1 MRIPITLSLLAIL
14 FSFASVDATQTL
26 FVSPQ
31 GNDNWSG
38 RLATPLEDHSD
49 GPLASLKAA
58 RDIARSWIADSTRP
72 REDILINL
80 REGNYL
86 LSQTLELTAEDA
98 GIAPARVVWQAY
110 PGETVRLHGG
120 MVLKGFKRLDRTDI
134 VNRIPPQHQD
144 QVYVINL
151 RKAGID

>member
-1 MRIPITLSLLAIL
+1 MKAMRIPITLSLLAIL

-80 REGNYL
+80 REGDYL
-86 LSQTLELTAEDA
+86 LSQTLELTAADS
-98 GIAPARVVWQAY
+98 GI
-110 PGETVRLHGG
+110 
-120 MVLKGFKRLDRTDI
+120 
-134 VNRIPPQHQD
+134 
-144 QVYVINL
+144 
-151 RKAGID
+151 